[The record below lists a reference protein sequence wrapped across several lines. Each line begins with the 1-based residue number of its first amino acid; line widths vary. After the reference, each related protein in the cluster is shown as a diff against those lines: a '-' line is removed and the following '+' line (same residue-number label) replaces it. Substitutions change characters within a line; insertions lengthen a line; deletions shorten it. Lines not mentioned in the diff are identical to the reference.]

1 MEIMQRGHNSMPPR
15 AAQRKADVSRSQI
28 LLAAAKLFSQKG
40 YFASSV
46 REVAENAN
54 MKAGSVYYHFE
65 SKEQILDGVLNTGIL
80 LITQA
85 FEQALAGLPAHA
97 SFDDKFRAGVRAHL
111 HTLLKDS
118 DHASAYIRIYGQL
131 PPLIKRRSH
140 EVRRAY
146 QQLWIELLATGQS
159 DGAIRT
165 DLDLKLMV
173 PLILGMLNRTMEWY
187 NPKHISLDDLVETSL
202 ALLLSGIA
210 AKASVA
216 KPRGVV
222 PSYS

>member
-1 MEIMQRGHNSMPPR
+1 MPPPR

-54 MKAGSVYYHFE
+54 MKAGSVYYHFD

-85 FEQALAGLPAHA
+85 FKEAIATLPAQA
-97 SFDDKFRAGVRAHL
+97 SFDEKFRAGVRAHL

-187 NPKHISLDDLVETSL
+187 NPRHTSLDDLIETAL

-210 AKASVA
+210 ADNSVA

>member
-1 MEIMQRGHNSMPPR
+1 MQRGHNLMPPR
-15 AAQRKADVSRSQI
+15 AVARKADVSRSQI

-65 SKEQILDGVLNTGIL
+65 SKEQILDGVLNTGIV

-85 FEQALAGLPAHA
+85 FEQALAALPAHA
-97 SFDDKFRAGVRAHL
+97 SFDEKFRAGVHAHL

-118 DHASAYIRIYGQL
+118 EHASAYIRIYGQL

-165 DLDLKLMV
+165 DLDLKLMA

-187 NPKHISLDDLVETSL
+187 NPRRASLDQLVETAL

-210 AKASVA
+210 ADASVA
-216 KPRGVV
+216 EPRSVA